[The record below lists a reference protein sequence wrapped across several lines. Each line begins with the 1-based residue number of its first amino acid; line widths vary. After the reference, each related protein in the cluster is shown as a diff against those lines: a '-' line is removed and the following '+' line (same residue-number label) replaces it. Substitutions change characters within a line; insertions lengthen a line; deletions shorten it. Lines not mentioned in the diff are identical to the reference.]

1 MRRDPI
7 CLAVLAFVLAPP
19 AFGQA
24 AAFVEEFDRLD
35 RERWFVSDGW
45 RNGDHQSCDWS
56 ADAVTVADGVLRLRL
71 GPSDGGTLQ
80 CAEIQSE
87 PRQSFGTYE
96 ARLRIPFAAGVNANL
111 FTFIGPPQGLPH
123 GEIDFEFIAR
133 DGPTL
138 QTNTFVDGRGGRE
151 QLHTVSPPDGWHDVA
166 LVWEPGRIRWFL
178 DGVLIRE
185 ATDLAVPG
193 DEPQKLYL
201 SLWSTATLTGWL
213 GPLTHDFAAAGPLV
227 MEVDR
232 VAYTPPGGECP
243 FAGSILC
250 DG

>member
-1 MRRDPI
+1 MRQPAF
-7 CLAVLAFVLAPP
+7 LAAMLLALAPP
-19 AFGQA
+19 AFGEG

-35 RERWFVSDGW
+35 RARWFVSDGW

-56 ADAVTVADGVLRLRL
+56 AAAVAVQDGILRLTL
-71 GPSDGGTLQ
+71 GPGAEDTLI

-96 ARLRIPFAAGVNANL
+96 ARLRIPFASGVNSNL

-133 DGPTL
+133 DGPML
-138 QTNTFVDGRGGRE
+138 QTNSFIDGTGGRE
-151 QLHTVSPPDGWHDVA
+151 RLHPVTPPEGWHDIA
-166 LVWEPGRIRWFL
+166 LIWEPGRLRWFL
-178 DGVLIRE
+178 DGALIRE
-185 ATDLAVPG
+185 ATGADVPG
-193 DEPQKLYL
+193 PEPQKLYL

-213 GPLTHDFAAAGPLV
+213 GPLTHDVAAQGPLV

-232 VAYTPPGGECP
+232 VAYTPPGGACP

-250 DG
+250 DE